1 MQIVYTP
8 HIFTRQRVGG
18 ISRYFVEVVRHLA
31 AEGSNV
37 CVLAGSHRNQ
47 HLRELEGD
55 ESLIG
60 CYQPAASRFGFQ
72 RRLQPH
78 YKEICG
84 ESNNSIVHHT
94 YYSFKRPYRAGR
106 FVATVYD
113 MIPERFPN
121 QFGWKARLLSA
132 AKRRTCRLAER
143 ILVISHTTKRDL
155 VDYFHIDP
163 DRVDVTYL
171 GNSLL
176 PYRDLNNPRPLARPY
191 LLYVGNRRGYKN
203 CRVLFEALA
212 QSPRLK
218 GDLSILCFGG
228 GAFSNSERMLIDQLG
243 LSDSV
248 FRVDGDD
255 RELANCYKHAEA
267 FVYPSI
273 YEGFGIPPIE
283 AMSFGCPVIAS
294 NGGAIPEVV
303 GTGGV
308 YFDSN
313 DSNMLADRLESVV
326 YDEQAKDKLREEMG
340 RRESAFRWQDTA
352 RETLRCYEK
361 AVA

>member
-8 HIFTRQRVGG
+8 DIFTRQRVGG
-18 ISRYFVEVVRHLA
+18 ISRYFVEIVRHLA
-31 AEGSNV
+31 AGGSNV
-37 CVLAGSHRNQ
+37 RVVAGSHCNQ
-47 HLRELEGD
+47 HLRELDGD

-60 CYQPAASRFGFQ
+60 CYKPAASRFDFKLGLRRHFQ
-72 RRLQPH
+72 
-78 YKEICG
+78 EICEG
-84 ESNNSIVHHT
+84 SQDSIVHHT
-94 YYSFKRPYRAGR
+94 YYSFRRPSYGQR

-113 MIPERFPN
+113 MIPERFPH

-143 ILVISHTTKRDL
+143 ILVISHTTKSDL
-155 VDYFHIDP
+155 VSYFDIDP
-163 DRVDVTYL
+163 DRIDVTYL

-176 PYRDLNNPRPLARPY
+176 PYRELNDPRPLTRPY
-191 LLYVGNRRGYKN
+191 LLYVGNRKGYKN
-203 CRVLFEALA
+203 CRVLFEAIA

-218 GDLSILCFGG
+218 GDFSILCFGG
-228 GAFSNSERMLIDQLG
+228 GSFCKSERTLIDRLG

-248 FRVDGDD
+248 FRIDGDD
-255 RELANCYKHAEA
+255 RELANCYQHAEA

-303 GTGGV
+303 GTGGI
-308 YFDSN
+308 YFDPN
-313 DSNMLADRLESVV
+313 DSKMLADRLESVV
-326 YDEQAKDKLREEMG
+326 YDEQAKDKLRQEMS
-340 RRESAFRWQDTA
+340 RRESGYRWENTA

-361 AVA
+361 AAA